1 MFLVCINN
9 VKDRFAHHIHILY
22 DHNFH
27 RFFLLNGWNVFNP
40 SIAFRTERIDSINSA
55 HRSLRLHRAPC
66 KVKTRNLTEHVEL
79 GRHSDI
85 YSSSFFL
92 SSVVPSFI
100 FDVMPFD
107 TSGIFFFC
115 SFPSNTASRSTSYVL

>member
-40 SIAFRTERIDSINSA
+40 SIAFRTERIDIYPILATNDNLFQLPA
-55 HRSLRLHRAPC
+55 HVTVLHIRQHALEYAEVHARS
-66 KVKTRNLTEHVEL
+66 
-79 GRHSDI
+79 D
-85 YSSSFFL
+85 
-92 SSVVPSFI
+92 
-100 FDVMPFD
+100 
-107 TSGIFFFC
+107 
-115 SFPSNTASRSTSYVL
+115 